1 MKRTV
6 GILLTVV
13 FLALLAAC
21 GIPSSTN
28 SPVATPTPSP
38 TVAATS
44 RDVHNEPVKVDETY
58 AVADVVSPTATPAA
72 TDAPEETASPAV
84 TSSPTP
90 STGDAPVVYMAGAI
104 GLILFC
110 SAGLLMLKRI

>member
-1 MKRTV
+1 MKRIV
-6 GILLTVV
+6 GILLAVV
-13 FLALLAAC
+13 FITLLAAC

-28 SPVATPTPSP
+28 FSESTPAPSP

-58 AVADVVSPTATPAA
+58 AMADVVSPTEAPAA
-72 TDAPEETASPAV
+72 TASPAP
-84 TSSPTP
+84 SPTP

>member
-1 MKRTV
+1 MKRIV
-6 GILLTVV
+6 GILLAVV
-13 FLALLAAC
+13 FITLLAAC

-28 SPVATPTPSP
+28 FSESTFAPSP

-58 AVADVVSPTATPAA
+58 AMADVVSPTETPAA
-72 TDAPEETASPAV
+72 TASPAP
-84 TSSPTP
+84 SPTP

>member
-6 GILLTVV
+6 GILLAAL
-13 FLALLAAC
+13 FLVLLAAC
-21 GIPSSTN
+21 GIPSSTDAAAS
-28 SPVATPTPSP
+28 SPAPSP
-38 TVAATS
+38 TVASTS

-58 AVADVVSPTATPAA
+58 AMADVVSPTATPAA
-72 TDAPEETASPAV
+72 
-84 TSSPTP
+84 SSPTP
-90 STGDAPVVYMAGAI
+90 ATGDAPVVYMAGAI

>member
-1 MKRTV
+1 MKRIV
-6 GILLTVV
+6 GILLAVV
-13 FLALLAAC
+13 FITLLAAC

-28 SPVATPTPSP
+28 FSESTPAPSP

-58 AVADVVSPTATPAA
+58 AMADVVSPTETPTA
-72 TDAPEETASPAV
+72 TASPAP
-84 TSSPTP
+84 SPTP

>member
-6 GILLTVV
+6 GIVLAAL

-21 GIPSSTN
+21 GIPSSTSGASS
-28 SPVATPTPSP
+28 SPAPSP

-58 AVADVVSPTATPAA
+58 AMADVVSPTATPAESA
-72 TDAPEETASPAV
+72 
-84 TSSPTP
+84 PTP

>member
-1 MKRTV
+1 MKRIV
-6 GILLTVV
+6 GILLAVV
-13 FLALLAAC
+13 FITLLAAC

-28 SPVATPTPSP
+28 FSESTPAPSP

-58 AVADVVSPTATPAA
+58 AMADVVSPTETPAA
-72 TDAPEETASPAV
+72 TASPAP
-84 TSSPTP
+84 SPTP

>member
-1 MKRTV
+1 MKRIV
-6 GILLTVV
+6 GILLAVV
-13 FLALLAAC
+13 FITLLVAC

-28 SPVATPTPSP
+28 FSESTPAPSP

-58 AVADVVSPTATPAA
+58 AMADVVSPTETPAA
-72 TDAPEETASPAV
+72 TASPAP
-84 TSSPTP
+84 SPTP

>member
-1 MKRTV
+1 MKRIV
-6 GILLTVV
+6 GILLAVV
-13 FLALLAAC
+13 FITLLAAC

-28 SPVATPTPSP
+28 FSESTPAPSP

-58 AVADVVSPTATPAA
+58 AMADVVSPTETPAA
-72 TDAPEETASPAV
+72 TASPAP
-84 TSSPTP
+84 SPTP
-90 STGDAPVVYMAGAI
+90 STGDAPVVYMAGSI

>member
-1 MKRTV
+1 MKRIV
-6 GILLTVV
+6 GILLAVV
-13 FLALLAAC
+13 FITLLAAC
-21 GIPSSTN
+21 GIPSSTTL
-28 SPVATPTPSP
+28 SESTPVPSP

-44 RDVHNEPVKVDETY
+44 RDVHNEPVRVDETY
-58 AVADVVSPTATPAA
+58 AMADVVSPTETPAA
-72 TDAPEETASPAV
+72 TASP
-84 TSSPTP
+84 SPSPTP

>member
-1 MKRTV
+1 MKRIV
-6 GILLTVV
+6 GILLAVV
-13 FLALLAAC
+13 FITLLAAC

-28 SPVATPTPSP
+28 LSESTPAPSP

-58 AVADVVSPTATPAA
+58 AMADVVSPTETPTA
-72 TDAPEETASPAV
+72 TASPAP
-84 TSSPTP
+84 SPTP

>member
-1 MKRTV
+1 LKRIV
-6 GILLTVV
+6 GILLAVV
-13 FLALLAAC
+13 FITLLAAC

-28 SPVATPTPSP
+28 FSESTPAPSP

-58 AVADVVSPTATPAA
+58 AMADVVSPTETPAA
-72 TDAPEETASPAV
+72 TASPAP
-84 TSSPTP
+84 SPTP

>member
-1 MKRTV
+1 MKRIV
-6 GILLTVV
+6 GILLAVV
-13 FLALLAAC
+13 FITLLAAC

-28 SPVATPTPSP
+28 FSESTPAPSP

-58 AVADVVSPTATPAA
+58 AMADVVSPTEIPAA
-72 TDAPEETASPAV
+72 TASPAP
-84 TSSPTP
+84 SPTP